1 MLFAFQLIK
10 PLIAFLEI
18 DQENMVDV
26 LVTQLNC
33 VSKSRQVLSLVSNVT
48 NELTSKSCS
57 SEKWTTF
64 GKASDSWTAKKLI

>member
-1 MLFAFQLIK
+1 
-10 PLIAFLEI
+10 
-18 DQENMVDV
+18 MVDV